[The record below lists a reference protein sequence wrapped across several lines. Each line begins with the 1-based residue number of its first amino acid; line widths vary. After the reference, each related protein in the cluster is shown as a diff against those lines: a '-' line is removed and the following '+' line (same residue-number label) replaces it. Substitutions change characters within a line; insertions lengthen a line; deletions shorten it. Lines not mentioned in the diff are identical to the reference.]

1 MKRNRLILLAAIFC
15 SSTTLLN
22 AQSTLDEQ
30 SGGSKQ
36 QPSEAPKEKTEIK
49 KNIIKVNLMALGLK
63 NYSFQY
69 ERVLTKHISVAL
81 GVRSMPTGGL
91 PLKSTIIDL
100 VGTDNPDVTQTLN
113 DLKVGNFAIT
123 PEVRFYLSKKGY
135 GRGFYVAPYY
145 RFAKFSSEE
154 LPIEFDADGGGT
166 KTIKLKGDV
175 TTNSGGLMFG
185 AQWQIGKMVMI
196 DWWILG
202 GHYGVSKGTLS
213 GVPSAS
219 LSANEQDEIRTI
231 INDFEN
237 DIPLTKITADV
248 SANNVKA
255 IVDGPWAGVRAGL
268 TIGIRF

>member
-1 MKRNRLILLAAIFC
+1 MRIFAFIFALLFVGC
-15 SSTTLLN
+15 N
-22 AQSTLDEQ
+22 FNY
-30 SGGSKQ
+30 
-36 QPSEAPKEKTEIK
+36 EKAVSQTEIT
-49 KNIIKVNLMALGLK
+49 NFISDILSDTTNLKIM
-63 NYSFQY
+63 
-69 ERVLTKHISVAL
+69 E
-81 GVRSMPTGGL
+81 
-91 PLKSTIIDL
+91 
-100 VGTDNPDVTQTLN
+100 
-113 DLKVGNFAIT
+113 
-123 PEVRFYLSKKGY
+123 SKKTLISN
-135 GRGFYVAPYY
+135 FDFTP
-145 RFAKFSSEE
+145 E

-166 KTIKLKGDV
+166 NTIKLKGDV
-175 TTNSGGLMFG
+175 TTHSGGLMFG

-213 GVPSAS
+213 GVPSSS
-219 LSANEQDEIRTI
+219 LSANEQDDIRTI